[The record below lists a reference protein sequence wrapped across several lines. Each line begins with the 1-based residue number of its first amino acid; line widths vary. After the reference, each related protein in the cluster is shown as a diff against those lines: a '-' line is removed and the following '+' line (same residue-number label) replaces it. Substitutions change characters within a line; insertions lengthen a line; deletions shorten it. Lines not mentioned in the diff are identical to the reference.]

1 MKAFRIAERR
11 RWFKSLFMKLPR
23 PIDLI
28 NKTVS
33 LTGLNVTLD
42 VAYGPAPRDKIDFY
56 RPNGT
61 SNVPVIVFFYGGSW
75 QWGHRRDY
83 QFIAA
88 LLARQ
93 GFVVAVPDYRL
104 YPEVKFPSFLND
116 CASAVSFVLNHA
128 ADFGGDSASLFLAGH
143 SAGAYNAVML
153 ALDDRFLRE
162 MGVKT
167 AQLAG
172 VIGLSGPYDFLPL
185 RDPEIKDIFS
195 PPADSAV
202 TQPITFARENAPP
215 LFLAHGAADT
225 TVLPR
230 NMTALAARLRQH
242 GGAVE
247 AKIYPKI
254 GHVGMI
260 LAALPVLNWR
270 APLLKDILGFIAACR
285 AGDHAASRSEVGAPM
300 VG

>member
-1 MKAFRIAERR
+1 MLLMKF
-11 RWFKSLFMKLPR
+11 PR
-23 PIDLI
+23 PIDLL

-33 LTGLNVTLD
+33 LKHLNVTLD
-42 VAYGPAPRDKIDFY
+42 VTYGPAPRDKIDIY
-56 RPNGT
+56 RPRHAANL
-61 SNVPVIVFFYGGSW
+61 PVIVFFYGGSW

-88 LLARQ
+88 LLAQQ

-104 YPEVKFPSFLND
+104 YPEVKFPAFLQD
-116 CASAVSFVLNHA
+116 CAGAVSYVLTHA
-128 ADFGGDSASLFLAGH
+128 LEFGGNPGELFLAGH

-153 ALDDRFLRE
+153 ALDANYLRDK
-162 MGVKT
+162 GVNT

-185 RDPEIKDIFS
+185 RDREIKDIFS
-195 PPADSAV
+195 PPEDAKK
-202 TQPITFARENAPP
+202 TQPITFASENAPP
-215 LFLAHGAADT
+215 LFLAHGGADT

-242 GGAVE
+242 GSVVE
-247 AKIYPKI
+247 TKIYPKI

-260 LAALPVLNWR
+260 LAILPSLTWR
-270 APLLKDILGFIAACR
+270 APILKDVLGFIAACR
-285 AGDHAASRSEVGAPM
+285 AGEHETSRSEVGAPM